1 MRLGFIIAFAAGAC
15 FAQQAFAQPTSAE
28 KRGKE
33 LIDQAVQALGGE
45 KFLKMEDRVE
55 IGRAYSFYR
64 EQISGLSIAK
74 IYTRYLTVA
83 PSESGEKVAQRER
96 ESFGKAEDTGVLFN
110 ESGGWE
116 ITWKGAKELEKDR
129 LERYRRTTLH
139 NILYIFRQRLHEPG
153 MIFESRGADIVENQ
167 PVDIVDLTDSQNR
180 VIKVYFTQSTH
191 LPLKQVYRHINAQDK
206 QQDEEVTFFS
216 RYREVNGVQ
225 WPYQMRRERNG
236 EKIFEM
242 FADSVAINQD
252 LTDDLFSL
260 PAAGDK
266 NPAKT
271 KKKK

>member
-1 MRLGFIIAFAAGAC
+1 MRSVFIIAFVASAC
-15 FAQQAFAQPTSAE
+15 LGQQSFAQPTAAE

-33 LIDQAVQALGGE
+33 LIDQSIQALGGE

-55 IGRAYSFYR
+55 TGRAYSFYR

-110 ESGGWE
+110 ENGGWE

-129 LERYRRTTLH
+129 LERYRQTTLH
-139 NILYIFRQRLHEPG
+139 NILYIFRERLHEPG

-167 PVDIVDLTDSQNR
+167 PVDIVDITDSQNR
-180 VIKVYFTQSTH
+180 VITLYLTQSTH
-191 LPLKQVYRHINAQDK
+191 LPLKQVYRHVNAQDK
-206 QQDEEVTFFS
+206 QQDEEVTFFA
-216 RYREVNGVQ
+216 RYREVGGVQ

-236 EKIFEM
+236 EKTFEM
-242 FADSVAINQD
+242 FAESVTINQD

-260 PAAGDK
+260 PAAGEK